1 VLAQRGFWF
10 LEADEIR
17 KLQMVLKLIRQ
28 SVLCFL
34 SLNCK
39 TIIDELFESS
49 DNTLFSAI
57 LNNPGHVLRFF
68 FPFPM

>member
-1 VLAQRGFWF
+1 MFFCHSTVKQ
-10 LEADEIR
+10 
-17 KLQMVLKLIRQ
+17 
-28 SVLCFL
+28 
-34 SLNCK
+34 
-39 TIIDELFESS
+39 IDELFESS